1 MRLTLQ
7 VMVNGQGPYPFL
19 VDTGSDRTVISR
31 ELAAKLGVAPG
42 PQVMMHE
49 SAGSDLVSTVRID
62 RLTVGGRTIDN
73 IDSPALDAGD
83 LGAAGMLGVDS
94 IKDLHLVMDFRGM
107 VLSSQPSRA
116 EPLDEHTI
124 VVTGRSRFG
133 QLILTNAR
141 IHGVPV
147 LVVLDSGAQVSVGN
161 AALLRL
167 LTGRQLHQKADKT
180 TTLVSVTGRRAVVE
194 LDMVEEAQ
202 VGGVIIHNMP
212 LAFAELP
219 IFARFGLTRRP
230 ALLLGMDVLSLCRK
244 VTVDLRRREATF
256 TLD

>member
-1 MRLTLQ
+1 
-7 VMVNGQGPYPFL
+7 
-19 VDTGSDRTVISR
+19 VI
-31 ELAAKLGVAPG
+31 L
-42 PQVMMHE
+42 HE

-62 RLTVGGRTIDN
+62 HLTVGGRTIDN
-73 IDSPALDAGD
+73 IQSPAVDAGN
-83 LGAAGMLGVDS
+83 LGAAGMLGVDGL
-94 IKDLHLVMDFRGM
+94 KDLHLVMDFKGM
-107 VLSSQPSRA
+107 VLSSQSSRA
-116 EPLDEHTI
+116 EPSDGHTI

-167 LTGRQLHQKADKT
+167 LTGRQISGGAEKT
-180 TTLVSVTGRRAVVE
+180 TTLVTVTGRRAVVE
-194 LDMVEEAQ
+194 LDTIEEAQ
-202 VGGVIIHNMP
+202 VGGVTIRNMP
-212 LAFAELP
+212 LAFADLP
-219 IFARFGLTRRP
+219 IFARFGLSRRP